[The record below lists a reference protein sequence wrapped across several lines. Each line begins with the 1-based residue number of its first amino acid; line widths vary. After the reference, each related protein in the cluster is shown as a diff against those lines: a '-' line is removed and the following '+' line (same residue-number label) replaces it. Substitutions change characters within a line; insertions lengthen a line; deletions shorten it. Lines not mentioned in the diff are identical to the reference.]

1 MSALEEI
8 RGARI
13 RKLNDE
19 SVGEAY
25 PSASARTHTLADLE
39 RDFSSLHTKKTTLCV
54 AGRVRTI
61 RGHGGSI
68 FFDLDDG
75 TGAMQA
81 YIQKHL
87 IGEES
92 FRSFENVVDI
102 GDFLEISGIP
112 FFTKKREKTIS
123 VSSWRMLAKS
133 IRPLPEKWHGLQ
145 DVEERF
151 RQRPLDLLMNPTVR
165 ARFEARSKL
174 LRSLR
179 AFFEKE
185 GFQEVETPMLQP
197 IPGGAL
203 ARPFITH
210 HNALDADFY
219 LRVAPELYLK
229 RLLVGGLPRV
239 FEIGKNFR
247 NEGIDALHNP
257 EFTELEA
264 YAAFEDAQGFM
275 ALIERLF
282 EKATK
287 EVTGKHI
294 ILFNGNEIVIKNGFR
309 RMSFEEALARYAL
322 LPNFFEQSRD
332 ALVVAAKQMGVLID
346 KNASHGK
353 IGDEIF
359 RKVARPHLIPPTF
372 ITHHPLDISPLA
384 KESKEKEGRLACP
397 AGRAERFQL
406 IVGGVEL
413 VNGYSELN
421 DPLEQRERFEAQE
434 KLRAGGEEEVTRLDE
449 NYLEALEYGMP
460 PAAGLGIGVDRLAQL
475 LTDTHNIKEV
485 ILFPTLRPR

>member
-1 MSALEEI
+1 MSTLEEI
-8 RGARI
+8 RSSRI
-13 RKLNDE
+13 RKVNDE
-19 SVGEAY
+19 NAGEPY
-25 PSASARTHTLADLE
+25 PLAGARTHTLADAE
-39 RDFSSLHTKKTTLCV
+39 QKFSMLSTKKVEVML

-61 RGHGGSI
+61 RGHGGSL

-75 TGAMQA
+75 TGILQA
-81 YIQKHL
+81 YMQKHL
-87 IGEES
+87 IGES
-92 FRSFENVVDI
+92 VFHLFETAVDI
-102 GDFLEISGIP
+102 GDFLEVGGVP
-112 FFTKKREKTIS
+112 FLTKKCEKTIS

-151 RQRPLDLLMNPTVR
+151 RQRPLDLLMNAAVR

-174 LRSLR
+174 LKSLR
-179 AFFEKE
+179 SFFEKE

-203 ARPFITH
+203 ARPFVTH
-210 HNALDADFY
+210 HNALNTDFY

-229 RLLVGGLPRV
+229 RLLVAGLPKV

-247 NEGIDALHNP
+247 NEGIDATHNP

-264 YAAFEDAQGFM
+264 YAAYENMDGFM
-275 ALIERLF
+275 ALIEQLF
-282 EKATK
+282 EKVTK
-287 EVTGKHI
+287 EVAGKHMI
-294 ILFNGNEIVIKNGFR
+294 VFNGNEIVIKNGFR
-309 RMSFEEALARYAL
+309 RMTFEEALARYAL
-322 LPNFFEQSRD
+322 LPNFFDQSLE
-332 ALVVAAKQMGVLID
+332 ALVLATKQMGVEID
-346 KNASHGK
+346 HRASHGK

-359 RKVARPHLIPPTF
+359 RKIARSHLIQPTF

-384 KESKEKEGRLACP
+384 KESKEKP
-397 AGRAERFQL
+397 GRAERFQL
-406 IVGGVEL
+406 IVAGLEL
-413 VNGYSELN
+413 MNGYAELN

-460 PAAGLGIGVDRLAQL
+460 PSAGLGIGVDRLVQL
-475 LTDTHNIKEV
+475 LTDTRNIKEV

>member
-1 MSALEEI
+1 MGALEEI
-8 RGARI
+8 RAARI
-13 RKLNDE
+13 RKLNGE
-19 SVGEAY
+19 GIGEAY
-25 PSASARTHTLADLE
+25 PQSCARTHTLADLE
-39 RDFSSLHTKKTTLCV
+39 QKFSALHTKKIEV
-54 AGRVRTI
+54 GAVGRVRTI

-68 FFDLDDG
+68 FFDIDDG
-75 TGAMQA
+75 TGSMQA

-87 IGEES
+87 VGEYA
-92 FRSFENVVDI
+92 FHLFENVADI
-102 GDFLEISGIP
+102 GDFLGISGVP
-112 FFTKKREKTIS
+112 FLTKKREKTIS

-151 RQRPLDLLMNPTVR
+151 RQRPLDLLMNPAVR

-174 LRSLR
+174 LKSLR

-185 GFQEVETPMLQP
+185 GFQEVETPLLQP

-203 ARPFITH
+203 ARPFVTH
-210 HNALDADFY
+210 HNALNTDFY
-219 LRVAPELYLK
+219 LRIAPELYLK
-229 RLLVGGLPRV
+229 RLLVGGLSKV

-264 YAAFEDAQGFM
+264 YAAYEDAEGFM
-275 ALIERLF
+275 TLIERLF

-287 EVTGKHI
+287 EVAGKHI
-294 ILFNGNEIVIKNGFR
+294 ISFNGNEIVMKNGFR
-309 RMSFEEALARYAL
+309 RMTFEEVLARYAL
-322 LPNFFEQSRD
+322 LPNFFDQSQE
-332 ALVVAAKQMGVLID
+332 ALVLATKQMGVEIEAQ
-346 KNASHGK
+346 ASHGK

-359 RKVARPHLIPPTF
+359 RKIARPHLIQPTF
-372 ITHHPLDISPLA
+372 ITHHPLGISPLA
-384 KESKEKEGRLACP
+384 KESKEKP
-397 AGRAERFQL
+397 GRAERFQL
-406 IVGGVEL
+406 IVGGIEL

-434 KLRAGGEEEVTRLDE
+434 KLRAGGEEEVMRLDE

-460 PAAGLGIGVDRLAQL
+460 PAAGLGIGVDRFAQL

-485 ILFPTLRPR
+485 ILFPTMRPR

>member
-13 RKLNDE
+13 RKLNHD
-19 SVGEAY
+19 VAGEAY
-25 PSASARTHTLADLE
+25 PISCARTHTLADIDK
-39 RDFSSLHTKKTTLCV
+39 DFSALHTKKTDVRAT
-54 AGRVRTI
+54 GRVRTI

-75 TGAMQA
+75 TALMQA
-81 YIQKHL
+81 YIQKHV
-87 IGEES
+87 IGEEA
-92 FRSFENVVDI
+92 FRSFEDAVDI

-112 FFTKKREKTIS
+112 FFTKKREQTIS
-123 VSSWRMLAKS
+123 LSSWRMLAKS

-151 RQRPLDLLMNPTVR
+151 RQRPLDLLMNPAVR

-174 LRSLR
+174 LKCLR

-185 GFQEVETPMLQP
+185 GFQEVETPLLQP

-203 ARPFITH
+203 ARPFVTH

-229 RLLVGGLPRV
+229 RLLVGGFPKV

-247 NEGIDALHNP
+247 NEGIDATHNP

-264 YAAFEDAQGFM
+264 YAAYEDAESFM
-275 ALIERLF
+275 KFVERLF
-282 EKATK
+282 EKVAK
-287 EVTGKHI
+287 EVAGKHLI
-294 ILFNGNEIVIKNGFR
+294 MFNGHEILIKNGFR
-309 RMSFEEALARYAL
+309 RMMFEEALARYAL
-322 LPNFFEQSRD
+322 LPNFFEQSKES
-332 ALVVAAKQMGVLID
+332 LVLATKQMGVEID
-346 KNASHGK
+346 PHASHGK

-359 RKVARPHLIPPTF
+359 RKVARPHLTQPTF
-372 ITHHPLDISPLA
+372 VTHHPLDISPLA
-384 KESKEKEGRLACP
+384 KESKEK
-397 AGRAERFQL
+397 AGRADRFQL
-406 IVGGVEL
+406 IIGGIEL

-460 PAAGLGIGVDRLAQL
+460 PAAGLGIGVDRLVQF

>member
-1 MSALEEI
+1 MSALDEI
-8 RGARI
+8 RAARI
-13 RKLNDE
+13 GKLNDE
-19 SVGEAY
+19 GVEEAY
-25 PSASARTHTLADLE
+25 PQSCARTHTLADLE
-39 RDFSSLHTKKTTLCV
+39 QKFSSLHTKKV
-54 AGRVRTI
+54 EVRAVGRVRTI

-68 FFDLDDG
+68 FFDFDDG

-87 IGEES
+87 VGEET
-92 FRSFENVVDI
+92 FNLFENVVDI
-102 GDFLEISGIP
+102 GDFLEVNGVL
-112 FFTKKREKTIS
+112 FFTKNREKTIS
-123 VSSWRMLAKS
+123 VFSWRMLAKS

-145 DVEERF
+145 DAEERF
-151 RQRPLDLLMNPTVR
+151 RQRPLDLLMNPVVR

-174 LRSLR
+174 LKSLR

-185 GFQEVETPMLQP
+185 EFQEVETPLLHP

-203 ARPFITH
+203 ARPFVTRY
-210 HNALDADFY
+210 NALNADFY

-229 RLLVGGLPRV
+229 RLLVGGLPKV

-264 YAAFEDAQGFM
+264 YAAYEDAQGFM

-282 EKATK
+282 EKVVK
-287 EVTGKHI
+287 EVAGKHMI
-294 ILFNGNEIVIKNGFR
+294 MFNEHEIVMKNGFR
-309 RMSFEEALARYAL
+309 RMTFEEALARYAL
-322 LPNFFEQSRD
+322 LPNFFEQSKE
-332 ALVVAAKQMGVLID
+332 ALMLAAKQMGVEID
-346 KNASHGK
+346 NHASHGK

-359 RKVARPHLIPPTF
+359 RKIARSHLIQPTF

-384 KESKEKEGRLACP
+384 KESKEKT
-397 AGRAERFQL
+397 GRAERFQL

-421 DPLEQRERFEAQE
+421 NPLEQRERFEAQE

-460 PAAGLGIGVDRLAQL
+460 PAAGLGIGVDRLTQL

>member
-1 MSALEEI
+1 MGALEEI

-19 SVGEAY
+19 SMEEAY
-25 PSASARTHTLADLE
+25 PLTCTRSHTLADLE
-39 RDFSSLHTKKTTLCV
+39 TKFSALHIKKTTLCV
-54 AGRVRTI
+54 AGRTRTI

-87 IGEES
+87 VSKES
-92 FRSFENVVDI
+92 FRLFENLVDV
-102 GDFLEISGIP
+102 GDFLEIRGIP

-151 RQRPLDLLMNPTVR
+151 RQRPLDLLMNPAVR

-174 LRSLR
+174 LKSLR
-179 AFFEKE
+179 AFFEGE

-203 ARPFITH
+203 ARPFVTH
-210 HNALDADFY
+210 HNALNTDFY

-229 RLLVGGLPRV
+229 RLLVGGLPKV
-239 FEIGKNFR
+239 FEMGKSFR
-247 NEGIDALHNP
+247 NEGIDTLHNP

-264 YAAFEDAQGFM
+264 YAAYEDAQGFM
-275 ALIERLF
+275 ALIERHF
-282 EKATK
+282 EKVVK
-287 EVTGKHI
+287 EIMGKHAI
-294 ILFNGNEIVIKNGFR
+294 TFNEHEIVIKNGFR
-309 RMSFEEALARYAL
+309 RMTFEEALARYAL
-322 LPNFFEQSRD
+322 LPNFFDQSRD
-332 ALVVAAKQMGVLID
+332 ALVVATKQMGVSID
-346 KNASHGK
+346 KNADHGK

-359 RKVARPHLIPPTF
+359 RKVVRPHLIQPTF

-384 KESKEKEGRLACP
+384 KASKEKAEDPAGP

-406 IVGGVEL
+406 IVGGIEL

-434 KLRAGGEEEVTRLDE
+434 KLRAEGEEEITRFDE

>member
-1 MSALEEI
+1 M
-8 RGARI
+8 ARI
-13 RKLNDE
+13 RKLN
-19 SVGEAY
+19 GEDMADPY
-25 PSASARTHTLADLE
+25 LQSRARTHTLVNLE
-39 RDFSSLHTKKTTLCV
+39 QEFAALHTKKVDVRV

-87 IGEES
+87 VGEEA
-92 FRSFENVVDI
+92 FRLFENVVDV
-102 GDFLEISGIP
+102 GDFLEISGVS

-123 VSSWRMLAKS
+123 VFSWRMLAKS

-151 RQRPLDLLMNPTVR
+151 RQRPLDLLMNPAVR
-165 ARFEARSKL
+165 MRFEARSKL
-174 LRSLR
+174 LKSLR

-203 ARPFITH
+203 ARPFSTH
-210 HNALDADFY
+210 HNALDMDFY

-229 RLLVGGLPRV
+229 RLLVGGLPKV
-239 FEIGKNFR
+239 FEMGKNFR
-247 NEGIDALHNP
+247 NEGIDAFHNP

-264 YAAFEDAQGFM
+264 YAAYEDAEGFM

-282 EKATK
+282 EKVTK
-287 EVTGKHI
+287 EVAGKHMI
-294 ILFNGNEIVIKNGFR
+294 MFNEHEIVMKNGFR
-309 RMSFEEALARYAL
+309 RMTFEEALARYAL
-322 LPNFFEQSRD
+322 LPNFFDQSKE
-332 ALVVAAKQMGVLID
+332 ALVVATKQMGVAIAG
-346 KNASHGK
+346 KESHGK

-359 RKVARPHLIPPTF
+359 RKIARPHLVQPTF

-384 KESKEKEGRLACP
+384 KESKEKP
-397 AGRAERFQL
+397 GRAERFQL

-460 PAAGLGIGVDRLAQL
+460 PAAGLGIGVDRLVQL
-475 LTDTHNIKEV
+475 LTDMHNIKEV